1 MRRKA
6 PKPEPASSPLALGWR
21 SGEDCPGSVEDAHS
35 AESPSPQDAR
45 DDIPREGRAPE
56 RKPRRPRPEP
66 TPAQRALGLLVRRE
80 HSRKEL
86 TRKLTTRG
94 VEPEAAVAAVDKL
107 TAAGWQDDQRFA
119 ESLIRSRI
127 AAGHG
132 PVRIRAELAMHA
144 LDREGV
150 AQALD
155 AAEVDWDEAAR
166 DLVRRRFGADVT
178 ADRDK
183 QRKAADWLLRRGFT
197 GAQVRAATRFDPED

>member
-45 DDIPREGRAPE
+45 DDIPLEGRAPE

-86 TRKLTTRG
+86 TRKLTARG
-94 VEPEAAVAAVDKL
+94 VEPEAAVAAVDKMA
-107 TAAGWQDDQRFA
+107 AAGWQDDGRFA
-119 ESLIRSRI
+119 EQLIRSR
-127 AAGHG
+127 AATGYG
-132 PVRIRAELAMHA
+132 PVRIRAELSMHGLPREAVSAAM
-144 LDREGV
+144 ESC
-150 AQALD
+150 
-155 AAEVDWDEAAR
+155 E
-166 DLVRRRFGADVT
+166 
-178 ADRDK
+178 
-183 QRKAADWLLRRGFT
+183 ADWPAL
-197 GAQVRAATRFDPED
+197 